1 MQGECRV
8 FAAATRHIPPGCAA
22 SPFPEPRQWSKAS
35 FVPHDHLPPDPSHPL
50 ADFQALLAGAP
61 AFDPVAA
68 EAARSAL
75 DHGGAAGE
83 LAAWVAGWRGKPV
96 VRRAIVA
103 LYASSYAFAPEG
115 PVWARTRLEHLAQG
129 GGAVNRFA
137 RALGAGVE
145 VFDLA
150 LDRPVHDAALQSAQR
165 LREIAPTIAF
175 GMEAMAKDP
184 DLLILGDLAP
194 GADRAAA
201 ALIAGLTDQPAASL
215 CRAEDLAWTEA
226 ALAQAR
232 NAAPAHVL
240 DWLAEVGGREMS
252 ALTGAILS
260 ARASG
265 VPVLLEGLP
274 AAAAALAARQIG
286 PSAVDH
292 VRLAGAV
299 DHPAFAAVA
308 GILGPPVV
316 GYTSSDREGAAGLSA
331 LGILRLAHPQ

>member
-1 MQGECRV
+1 M
-8 FAAATRHIPPGCAA
+8 AAGVA
-22 SPFPEPRQWSKAS
+22 
-35 FVPHDHLPPDPSHPL
+35 HDHLPPDPSHPL
-50 ADFQALLAGAP
+50 ADFQALLANAP
-61 AFDPVAA
+61 AFNRVAA
-68 EAARSAL
+68 EAARAAL
-75 DHGGAAGE
+75 DHGGAVAE
-83 LAAWVAGWRGKPV
+83 LAAWVAGWRGQPV

-115 PVWARTRLEHLAQG
+115 PQTARTRLEFLAQG

-150 LDRPVHDAALQSAQR
+150 LDRPVQDAARQSAQR

-175 GMEAMAKDP
+175 GLEAMAKGP

-194 GADRAAA
+194 GADRAAG
-201 ALIAGLTDQPAASL
+201 ALIAGLTDLSAADVS
-215 CRAEDLAWTEA
+215 RSEDLAWTQG

-260 ARASG
+260 SRASG

-274 AAAAALAARQIG
+274 AAAAALVAARIG
-286 PSAVDH
+286 PSAIDH

-299 DHPAFAAVA
+299 DHPAFAVVQAH
-308 GILGPPVV
+308 LGPPVV
-316 GYTSSDREGAAGLSA
+316 GHASSEREGAAGLAA
-331 LGILRLAHPQ
+331 LSILRLAQVN